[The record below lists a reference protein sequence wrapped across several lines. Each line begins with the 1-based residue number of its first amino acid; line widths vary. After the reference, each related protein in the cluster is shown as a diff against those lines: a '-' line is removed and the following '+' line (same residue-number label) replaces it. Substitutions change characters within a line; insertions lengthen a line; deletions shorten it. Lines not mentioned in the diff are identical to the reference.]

1 MLLPAGFGLGALN
14 DADEDDI
21 DIYDSGSSS
30 RRNRTAY
37 ETGDESRH
45 HPSIRQKNVTG
56 SQMNVPRVSPPRNNP
71 DHCAH
76 SPRPPTQS
84 RTAPLQR
91 FGNGEPVLVEFMLA
105 DTSVTDDKW
114 HVLTFDTWLGD

>member
-37 ETGDESRH
+37 ETGDEIRH

-56 SQMNVPRVSPPRNNP
+56 SQMNVPRVSPPRNTP

-84 RTAPLQR
+84 RNAPLQR

>member
-45 HPSIRQKNVTG
+45 HPSIRQNNVTG
-56 SQMNVPRVSPPRNNP
+56 SQMNASRVSPSR
-71 DHCAH
+71 HA
-76 SPRPPTQS
+76 PPIALIHPVPTTQS
-84 RTAPLQR
+84 RNAPLQS